1 MNTPDD
7 AEFTRMMQRQGFG
20 EEPAPGFYDPHPYGP
35 PPAAAPAYP
44 QAKPGLTTRGKV
56 ALGVGAAV
64 IAGGALIGYQSH
76 TESVAASEAKAKELD
91 VQAQLLRIEELK
103 EMNRANEAA
112 RKSQNADEKTRQ
124 VSVDSCINKD
134 KQLVGKGFGS
144 PSYRDVIDNCLTQ
157 YGTKDTKF
165 ETAASASQLGPQA
178 SASGGDN
185 GINGFLVLGIGAVA
199 IIAGGAA
206 RRATRPNNA

>member
-1 MNTPDD
+1 MHTPED
-7 AEFTRMMQRQGFG
+7 AEFDRMMRHQGFG
-20 EEPAPGFYDPHPYGP
+20 EEPAPGFHDPHPYGP
-35 PPAAAPAYP
+35 PPAAAPAFP
-44 QAKPGLTTRGKV
+44 QAKPGLTARGKV

-64 IAGGALIGYQSH
+64 LAGGALIGYQSH
-76 TESVAASEAKAKELD
+76 TESVAAAEAKAKELD

-144 PSYRDVIDNCLTQ
+144 PSYRDVIDNCLTR
-157 YGTKDTKF
+157 YGTKGDTKF
-165 ETAASASQLGPQA
+165 ETAASASQVTPQA
-178 SASGGDN
+178 STSGANSGL
-185 GINGFLVLGIGAVA
+185 NGFLVLGIGALA
-199 IIAGGAA
+199 LLAGGAA
-206 RRATRPNNA
+206 RRTAKNNS

>member
-35 PPAAAPAYP
+35 PPTAAPAYP
-44 QAKPGLTTRGKV
+44 EAKPGLTARGKV

-76 TESVAASEAKAKELD
+76 TATVAANQAKAKELD

-112 RKSQNADEKTRQ
+112 RKSRNADEKTRQ

-134 KQLVGKGFGS
+134 KALIGKGFGS

-157 YGTKDTKF
+157 YGTKGDTKF
-165 ETAASASQLGPQA
+165 ETAASASQLTPQA
-178 SASGGDN
+178 SANGDEGGISGV
-185 GINGFLVLGIGAVA
+185 LVLGIGALAV
-199 IIAGGAA
+199 IAGGAA
-206 RRATRPNNA
+206 RRSAKNNA